1 MAVWQIF
8 IIFAAIMEKI
18 KDINDSGVLISQDA
32 IENSL
37 HKKAQRKLTLA
48 QLPVYRAVGNLKF
61 VIIGIAKNAPR
72 NLRRFTDSLYEEADN
87 LATSI
92 GSADVSFSVEDR
104 RWYIGQAIVFV
115 NNLRQDFVLLEKN
128 HLISKDL
135 LKKAQSHVKGIQN
148 QLMAWRGSLP
158 ASEGSV
164 LLPTPKGGEA

>member
-1 MAVWQIF
+1 M
-8 IIFAAIMEKI
+8 
-18 KDINDSGVLISQDA
+18 DRNSNINDSGVLISQDA

-48 QLPVYRAVGNLKF
+48 QLPVYRAAGNLKF
-61 VIIGIAKNAPR
+61 IIIGIAKNAPR

-92 GSADVSFSVEDR
+92 GSADVSVSVEDR

-135 LKKAQSHVKGIQN
+135 LKNAQSHVKGIQN

-164 LLPTPKGGEA
+164 LSPTPKGGEA

>member
-1 MAVWQIF
+1 
-8 IIFAAIMEKI
+8 MEKI
-18 KDINDSGVLISQDA
+18 NSINDSGVLISQDA

-37 HKKAQRKLTLA
+37 HKKAKRKLTLA
-48 QLPVYRAVGNLKF
+48 QLPAYRAAGNLKF

-72 NLRRFTDSLYEEADN
+72 NLRQFTDSLFETAND
-87 LATSI
+87 LATTI
-92 GSADVSFSVEDR
+92 GNADMSFSMDDR
-104 RWYIGQAIVFV
+104 RWYLGQAIVFV

-148 QLMAWRGSLP
+148 QLMAWRSSIP

-164 LLPTPKGGEA
+164 LSPAPKGGEA

>member
-1 MAVWQIF
+1 MAVWRIF

-37 HKKAQRKLTLA
+37 HRKAQRKLTLA
-48 QLPVYRAVGNLKF
+48 QLPVYRATGNLKF

-135 LKKAQSHVKGIQN
+135 LKKAQSHIKGIQN

-164 LLPTPKGGEA
+164 LSPTPKGGEA

>member
-1 MAVWQIF
+1 MAVWLIF
-8 IIFAAIMEKI
+8 VNFAPTM
-18 KDINDSGVLISQDA
+18 DRNSNINDSGVLISQDA

-115 NNLRQDFVLLEKN
+115 KNLRQDFVILNKN
-128 HLISKDL
+128 EIIQKDL
-135 LKKAQSHVKGIQN
+135 LQKAQSHIKVIQI
-148 QLMAWRGSLP
+148 WR
-158 ASEGSV
+158 E
-164 LLPTPKGGEA
+164 

>member
-1 MAVWQIF
+1 
-8 IIFAAIMEKI
+8 MEKI

-92 GSADVSFSVEDR
+92 GSADVSFSTEDR

-115 NNLRQDFVLLEKN
+115 NNLRQDFVLLEKK
-128 HLISKDL
+128 SSY
-135 LKKAQSHVKGIQN
+135 LKRPSQEGAKSRKGYPEPVN
-148 QLMAWRGSLP
+148 GMARF
-158 ASEGSV
+158 V
-164 LLPTPKGGEA
+164 TR

>member
-1 MAVWQIF
+1 MAEWQIF

-48 QLPVYRAVGNLKF
+48 QLPVYRAVGNLKY

-104 RWYIGQAIVFV
+104 RWYTARRKQETHL
-115 NNLRQDFVLLEKN
+115 LRSGENRAGNQFLSRLLRTSSI
-128 HLISKDL
+128 ISDT
-135 LKKAQSHVKGIQN
+135 Q
-148 QLMAWRGSLP
+148 
-158 ASEGSV
+158 
-164 LLPTPKGGEA
+164 GEHHQPR